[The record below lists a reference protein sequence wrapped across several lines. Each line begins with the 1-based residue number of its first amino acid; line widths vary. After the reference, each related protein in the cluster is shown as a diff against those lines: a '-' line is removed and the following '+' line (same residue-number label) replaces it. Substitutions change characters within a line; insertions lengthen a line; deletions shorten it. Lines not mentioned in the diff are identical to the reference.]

1 MALKGAQIMDF
12 CDTLS
17 GFVDY
22 EYTVDRGF
30 PINFVPDSELF
41 MSGSSGPMLK
51 IEFINKLM
59 NF

>member
-1 MALKGAQIMDF
+1 MDF